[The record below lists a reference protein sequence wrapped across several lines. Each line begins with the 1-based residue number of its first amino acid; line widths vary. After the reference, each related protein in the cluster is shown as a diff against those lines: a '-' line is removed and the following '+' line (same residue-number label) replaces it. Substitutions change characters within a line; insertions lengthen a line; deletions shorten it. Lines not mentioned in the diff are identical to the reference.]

1 MIEPKKLDKN
11 EVLDYSMIV
20 HDFDGVLINS
30 IDEVALTAYN
40 AASGS
45 LVTSL
50 DELPGEALHLFR
62 CNRFHVQPI
71 GDAIPLMN
79 WCISRSKVDRGK
91 ILTSNEYRAIILG
104 CNVSLKDRTNLIY
117 EHRTKF
123 IEMDETS
130 WLAIHAPYQPLWTA
144 LAERNYRPLV
154 ILTNKNR
161 DATVRLCRHFG
172 LRIEEHYIY
181 SGDHGISKIENM
193 REIRQR
199 FGSDHYF
206 FIDDS
211 VKNLQDL
218 DDYFNRE
225 QKIVF
230 PLFASWGY
238 VGPRDS
244 AIAHQL
250 GYRILNQEEFI
261 IFLTEA

>member
-1 MIEPKKLDKN
+1 MIETKKLDKN
-11 EVLDYSMIV
+11 EMLVYSMLV

-30 IDEVALTAYN
+30 VDEVAVTAYN

-45 LVTSL
+45 LVTSPV
-50 DELPGEALHLFR
+50 ELPGEALHLFR
-62 CNRFHVQPI
+62 RNRFHVQAI

-79 WCISRSKVDRGK
+79 WCISKCKVDRGK
-91 ILTSNEYRAIILG
+91 ILTSNEYRAINLG
-104 CNVSLKDRTNLIY
+104 FNVSLKNRTNLIY
-117 EHRTKF
+117 EHRKKF
-123 IEMDETS
+123 IEKDETS

-144 LAERNYRPLV
+144 LVERNYRPLV

-193 REIRQR
+193 RKIRQH
-199 FGSDHYF
+199 FGSGRYF
-206 FIDDS
+206 IIDDS
-211 VKNLQDL
+211 VKNLQNL
-218 DDYFNRE
+218 DDHFNKE

-244 AIAHQL
+244 AIAHQR
-250 GYRILNQEEFI
+250 GYRILSQEEFI
-261 IFLTEA
+261 IFLTEG

>member
-1 MIEPKKLDKN
+1 ML
-11 EVLDYSMIV
+11 VSSMLV

-30 IDEVALTAYN
+30 IDEVAVTAYN
-40 AASGS
+40 AAAGS
-45 LVTSL
+45 LLTSL
-50 DELPGEALHLFR
+50 DELPEGALHLFR
-62 CNRFHVQPI
+62 RNRFHVQPI

-79 WCISRSKVDRGK
+79 WCVNNYEVNREK
-91 ILTSNEYRAIILG
+91 ILTSSEYRAIISG
-104 CNVSLKDRTNLIY
+104 CNVALTDRTTLIY
-117 EHRTKF
+117 EHRRKF
-123 IEMDETS
+123 IEKDETN

-144 LAERNYRPLV
+144 LTERIYCPIV

-161 DATVRLCRHFG
+161 DATVRLCHHFG

-193 REIRQR
+193 RKIRQR
-199 FGSDHYF
+199 FRSSRYF

-218 DDYFNRE
+218 DDHFNKE
-225 QKIVF
+225 KKIVF

-244 AIAHQL
+244 ATAHQR
-250 GYRILNQEEFI
+250 GYRILSQEEFI
-261 IFLTEA
+261 IFLTEG